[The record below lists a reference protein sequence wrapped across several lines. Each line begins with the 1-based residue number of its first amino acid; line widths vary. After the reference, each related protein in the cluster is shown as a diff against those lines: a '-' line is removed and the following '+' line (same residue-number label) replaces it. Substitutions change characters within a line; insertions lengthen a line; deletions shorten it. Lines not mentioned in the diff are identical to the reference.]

1 LRFGVN
7 ATTYKKVR
15 GMSDKD
21 VLAGEHFLNGD
32 VACAEGA
39 IAVGCRLFAGYPITP
54 QSEIMERMALRLP
67 TIGGFFLQM
76 EDELAS
82 IAAILGGAW
91 GGMKA
96 MTATSGPGFSLMME
110 NLGLGIMT
118 ETPCVVV
125 DVQRGGPSTG
135 LPTATSQQDMMQA
148 RWGTHGDHEIIA
160 YAPASPQEMFD
171 HTVKAF
177 NQSER
182 FRQPVLVMADEVV
195 GHMMERV
202 IIDPDK
208 IEVYPR
214 RKPSVPY
221 EQFLPYKGT
230 ADLVPEMANAGQ
242 GYRIHVTG
250 LTHDE
255 QGYPDLSEEAQAK
268 LMNRLLNKIRLNKDQ
283 IIEVEKENIRG
294 ADVVVVTYGIAART
308 SARAIELAEEKGI
321 KVGMLRLI
329 TVWPFPLEQVR
340 AIAGDVKGLVVP
352 ELNLGQIVNE
362 VERAAAGQTVVR
374 LVPHAGGGLHRPED
388 ILAVI
393 EEVAK

>member
-1 LRFGVN
+1 
-7 ATTYKKVR
+7 
-15 GMSDKD
+15 MSNKYI
-21 VLAGEHFLNGD
+21 LAGEHFLNGD

-54 QSEIMERMALRLP
+54 QSEITERMALRLP
-67 TIGGFFLQM
+67 TIGGYFLQM

-171 HTVKAF
+171 YTIKAF

-182 FRQPVLVMADEVV
+182 YRQPVLVMADEVV

-202 IIDPDK
+202 VIDPDK
-208 IEVYPR
+208 IEIYPR
-214 RKPSVPY
+214 RRPSVPY
-221 EQFLPYKGT
+221 EQFVPYKAG
-230 ADLVPEMANAGQ
+230 ADLVPEMANAGE

-255 QGYPDLSEEAQAK
+255 WGYPDLSEESQD
-268 LMNRLLNKIRLNKDQ
+268 RLLNRLVNKIRMNSDQ
-283 IIEVEKENIRG
+283 IIEVEEENIRG

-308 SARAIELAEEKGI
+308 SSRAIEMAEEKGI

-329 TVWPFPLEQVR
+329 TVWPFPLEKVR
-340 AIAGDVKGLVVP
+340 AIAKDVNGLVVP

-362 VERAAAGQTVVR
+362 VERAAAGQAAVR

-393 EEVAK
+393 EEVAG

>member
-1 LRFGVN
+1 MN
-7 ATTYKKVR
+7 KK
-15 GMSDKD
+15 DI
-21 VLAGEHFLNGD
+21 LAGEHFLNGD

-39 IAVGCRLFAGYPITP
+39 IAAGCRLFAGYPITP
-54 QSEIMERMALRLP
+54 QSEITETMAHRLP

-82 IAAILGGAW
+82 IAAVLGGAW

-118 ETPCVVV
+118 ETPCVIV

-135 LPTATSQQDMMQA
+135 LPTATSQADMMQA

-171 HTVKAF
+171 QTIKAF

-182 FRQPVLVMADEVV
+182 YRQPVLVMADEVV

-202 IIDPDK
+202 VIDPDK
-208 IEVYPR
+208 IEIYPR

-221 EQFLPYKGT
+221 EEFLPYRGG
-230 ADLVPEMANAGQ
+230 ADMVTEMACAGE
-242 GYRIHVTG
+242 GYRVHVTG

-255 QGYPDLSEEAQAK
+255 RGYPDLSVESQDA
-268 LMNRLLNKIRLNKDQ
+268 LMHRLIGKIRDNADQ
-283 IIEVEKENIRG
+283 IIEVEEENIRG
-294 ADVVVVTYGIAART
+294 ADVVLVTYGIAART
-308 SARAIELAEEKGI
+308 SLRAMELAEQKGI

-329 TVWPFPLEQVR
+329 TVWPFPLEEVR
-340 AIAGDVKGLVVP
+340 KIAGAVKGIVVP
-352 ELNLGQIVNE
+352 ELNLGQIVRE
-362 VERAAAGQTVVR
+362 VERAAAGQCPVR
-374 LVPHAGGGLHRPED
+374 LVGHAGGGLHRPED
-388 ILAVI
+388 ILTAI
-393 EEVAK
+393 EEVA

>member
-1 LRFGVN
+1 MN
-7 ATTYKKVR
+7 KK
-15 GMSDKD
+15 DI
-21 VLAGEHFLNGD
+21 LAGEHFLNGD

-39 IAVGCRLFAGYPITP
+39 IAAGCRLFAGYPITP
-54 QSEIMERMALRLP
+54 QSEITETMAHRLP

-82 IAAILGGAW
+82 IAAVLGGAW

-118 ETPCVVV
+118 ETPCVIV

-135 LPTATSQQDMMQA
+135 LPTATSQADMMQA

-171 HTVKAF
+171 QTIKAF

-182 FRQPVLVMADEVV
+182 YRQPVLVMADEVV

-202 IIDPDK
+202 VIDPDK
-208 IEVYPR
+208 IEIYPR

-221 EQFLPYKGT
+221 EEFLPYRGG
-230 ADLVPEMANAGQ
+230 ADMVPEMACAGE
-242 GYRIHVTG
+242 GYRVHVTG

-255 QGYPDLSEEAQAK
+255 RGYPDLSVESQDA
-268 LMNRLLNKIRLNKDQ
+268 LMHRLIGKIRDNADQ
-283 IIEVEKENIRG
+283 IIEVEEENIRG
-294 ADVVVVTYGIAART
+294 ADVVLVTYGIAART
-308 SARAIELAEEKGI
+308 SLRAMELAEQKGI

-329 TVWPFPLEQVR
+329 TVWPFPLKEVR
-340 AIAGDVKGLVVP
+340 KIAGEVKGIVVP
-352 ELNLGQIVNE
+352 ELNLGQIVRE
-362 VERAAAGQTVVR
+362 VERAAAGQCPVR
-374 LVPHAGGGLHRPED
+374 LVGHAGGGLHRPED
-388 ILAVI
+388 ILTAI
-393 EEVAK
+393 EEVA

>member
-1 LRFGVN
+1 MN
-7 ATTYKKVR
+7 KK
-15 GMSDKD
+15 DI
-21 VLAGEHFLNGD
+21 LAGEHFLNGD

-39 IAVGCRLFAGYPITP
+39 IAAGCRLFAGYPITP
-54 QSEIMERMALRLP
+54 QSEITETMAHRLP

-82 IAAILGGAW
+82 IAAVLGGAW

-118 ETPCVVV
+118 ETPCVIV

-135 LPTATSQQDMMQA
+135 LPTATSQADMMQA

-171 HTVKAF
+171 QTIKAF

-182 FRQPVLVMADEVV
+182 YRQPVLVMADEVV

-202 IIDPDK
+202 VIDPDK
-208 IEVYPR
+208 IEIYPR

-221 EQFLPYKGT
+221 EEFLPYRGG
-230 ADLVPEMANAGQ
+230 ADMVPEMACAGE
-242 GYRIHVTG
+242 GYRVHVTG

-255 QGYPDLSEEAQAK
+255 RGYPDLSVESQDA
-268 LMNRLLNKIRLNKDQ
+268 LMHRLIGKIRDNADQ
-283 IIEVEKENIRG
+283 IIEVEEENIRG
-294 ADVVVVTYGIAART
+294 ADVVLVTYGIAART
-308 SARAIELAEEKGI
+308 SLRAMELAEQKGI

-329 TVWPFPLEQVR
+329 TVWPFPLKEVR
-340 AIAGDVKGLVVP
+340 KIAGAVKGIVVP
-352 ELNLGQIVNE
+352 ELNLGQIVRE
-362 VERAAAGQTVVR
+362 VERAAAGQCPVR
-374 LVPHAGGGLHRPED
+374 LVGHAGGGLHRPED
-388 ILAVI
+388 ILTAI
-393 EEVAK
+393 EEVA